1 MDIELSI
8 KKIQGYK
15 KLLDSFIRARNPY
28 ELRHFVIG
36 KHVDR
41 IQQFKQ
47 LLCEMDAKYKAIE
60 EAQYNKKLKE
70 LEIEDKKLDFIIK
83 PQTRKE
89 EISNEKNQLEIFKL
103 ERESNH
109 IYQGM
114 LGALAEC
121 RDFAIMLDGEFSDL
135 TDKTENELLEYE
147 KHYYIARIAHQCE
160 LDILSNQ
167 KVSAG
172 NLDAVTK
179 MPKEDQ
185 IQVMT
190 KAFKAVEDFKL
201 FSATIE
207 REVALQSCSSKPV
220 LETPFRASG
229 YIPLKMRKD
238 APGGYPDNRIVNMD
252 TVEIMIATLHRPNDK
267 QWISEEFYIP
277 AGKNYIK
284 RVEICPDAR
293 LIGEYKSR
301 MVFDA
306 ISLGCT
312 HLFIVDDD
320 VLCDNSIL
328 QKLYQHK
335 LDVVGAWYAKKTP
348 VPESATLVLNGE
360 TKDPVPVHATGLVEV
375 DWSLTAGCTLYS
387 VEVFKK
393 MEYPYFHTSDKGTE
407 DTYFTQ
413 KALTHG
419 IKSYLDTALKAGHV
433 DKSTGDI
440 YYLDKIIRGGGK

>member
-1 MDIELSI
+1 MDLESSI
-8 KKIQGYK
+8 KKIQSYK
-15 KLLDSFIRARNPY
+15 KLLNSFVRARNPY
-28 ELRHFVIG
+28 ELRHFVVG

-41 IQQFKQ
+41 IQQYKQ

-70 LEIEDKKLDFIIK
+70 LEIEDKKLDFIVK
-83 PQTRKE
+83 PQRRKD
-89 EISNEKNQLEIFKL
+89 EISNEKNQLEICKL
-103 ERESNH
+103 EREADY

-121 RDFAIMLDGEFSDL
+121 KDFAIMLDGEFSDL
-135 TDKTENELLEYE
+135 TGKTEDELLEFE
-147 KHYYIARIAHQCE
+147 NQYYIARIAHQCK
-160 LDILSNQ
+160 LDILTNQ
-167 KVSAG
+167 KVSEG
-172 NLDAVTK
+172 NLDAITK

-190 KAFKAVEDFKL
+190 KAFKAVEEFKL
-201 FSATIE
+201 FSSTIE
-207 REVALQSCSSKPV
+207 RDVALQSCSSNPA
-220 LETPFRASG
+220 LETAFQSSG
-229 YIPLKMRKD
+229 YIPLKLRKD
-238 APGGYPDNRIVNMD
+238 VPEGYPENRIVNMD
-252 TVEIMIATLHRPNDK
+252 TIEIMIATLHRPNDNR
-267 QWISEEFYIP
+267 WISEEFYIP

-284 RVEICPDAR
+284 RVEVCPDGR

-301 MVFDA
+301 MVQDA

-335 LDVVGAWYAKKTP
+335 RDIVGAWYAKKTP
-348 VPESATLVLNGE
+348 VPESATLILNGE
-360 TKDPVPVHATGLVEV
+360 TKDPVPVNATGLVEV
-375 DWSLTAGCTLYS
+375 DWSLTAGCTLYN
-387 VEVFKK
+387 VEVFRK
-393 MEYPYFHTSDKGTE
+393 MDYPYFHTSDKGTE

-413 KALTHG
+413 KAIRHG
-419 IKSYLDTALKAGHV
+419 IKSYLDTDLKVGHV

-440 YYLDKIIRGGGK
+440 YYLDKIIKGC